1 MSGTNLAATTHRSH
15 CIHYHGFSAWT
26 GLNIGPFGHCE
37 KLYLYRHATSTSLS
51 AGRWRNLGVFNF
63 SLFVVCSIMQC
74 LLLGVRIYIR
84 RYFSSLFHSMHM
96 TNQVMW
102 FQGRD
107 DGIDKEVVSLST
119 GRIYKATS
127 EDGLKWTLESG
138 PGACESSLDVNE
150 EEWWSFDTAHLGLG
164 GECYRGLSEDCLW
177 CTEFVDSFPRNNE
190 LQLTSCLFFGRYAP
204 TLYHY

>member
-1 MSGTNLAATTHRSH
+1 
-15 CIHYHGFSAWT
+15 
-26 GLNIGPFGHCE
+26 
-37 KLYLYRHATSTSLS
+37 
-51 AGRWRNLGVFNF
+51 
-63 SLFVVCSIMQC
+63 MQR
-74 LLLGVRIYIR
+74 LLLGVRIYFH
-84 RYFSSLFHSMHM
+84 RYFSTLFHSMHM
-96 TNQVMW
+96 TAQVMW

-127 EDGLKWTLESG
+127 EDGLEWTLESG

-177 CTEFVDSFPRNNE
+177 YTEFVDFFLSNNE
-190 LQLTSCLFFGRYAP
+190 PQLTSCLFFGRYAP
-204 TLYHY
+204 THVSTIEHKRRAVKLQRQSADDRRSVYHVLLRGGL